1 MEVQISWTQ
10 SSVVDGFKVTT
21 LETKTAS
28 NFSVDDLIFYNYSES
43 VEPDLFSKQTFQQV
57 RILEKNEIE
66 IDLGGGQT
74 AIDTQ
79 FVIGYLN
86 HSAEYLAYLE
96 SENRPIE
103 NPIPFT
109 KVVGAS
115 ALNSIDDFATIE
127 LNQSDPYSITQT
139 TEQSN
144 LIQMNDARLRIGQE
158 GSWDDHPQRGDQGS
172 FELVFQTESIGDF
185 QFSIKSFIL

>member
-1 MEVQISWTQ
+1 MEVQISWNQ

-21 LETKTAS
+21 LETKTA
-28 NFSVDDLIFYNYSES
+28 NDFSVDDLIFYNYSES
-43 VEPDLFSKQTFQQV
+43 VAPDLFSKQTFQQV
-57 RILEKNEIE
+57 RILERNEIE

-74 AIDTQ
+74 EIDTQ

-115 ALNSIDDFATIE
+115 ALNSIDDLATIE
-127 LNQSDPYSITQT
+127 LNQSAPYSITQT
-139 TEQSN
+139 NEQSN
-144 LIQMNDARLRIGQE
+144 LIQMNDSRLRFGQA
-158 GSWDDHPQRGDQGS
+158 GSWDDNPKKGDQGN
-172 FELVFQTESIGDF
+172 FELTFQTESVGDF

>member
-1 MEVQISWTQ
+1 MEVRISWNQ

-28 NFSVDDLIFYNYSES
+28 DFSVDDLIFYNHAES
-43 VEPDLFSKQTFQQV
+43 VAPDLFSKQTFQQV

-74 AIDTQ
+74 EIDTQ

-86 HSAEYLAYLE
+86 HSAEYLAFLE

-115 ALNSIDDFATIE
+115 ALNSIDDLAIIE
-127 LNQSDPYSITQT
+127 LNQSAPYTITQT

-144 LIQMNDARLRIGQE
+144 LIQMNDSRLRFGQE
-158 GSWDDHPQRGDQGS
+158 GSWDDNPKKGDQGN
-172 FELVFQTESIGDF
+172 FELTFQTESVGDF